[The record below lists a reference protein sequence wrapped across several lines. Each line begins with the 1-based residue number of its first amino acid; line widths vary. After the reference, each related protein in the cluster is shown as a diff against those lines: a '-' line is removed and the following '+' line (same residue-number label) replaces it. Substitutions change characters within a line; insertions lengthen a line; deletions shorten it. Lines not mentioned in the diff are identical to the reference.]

1 MNVRA
6 PSSDDEPLILVAIVV
21 LVVTA
26 VGSVGEWAPA
36 LWAML
41 R

>member
-1 MNVRA
+1 MNLRA
-6 PSSDDEPLILVAIVV
+6 PSDDEPLILVAIVV

-26 VGSVGEWAPA
+26 VGSVGAWAPP
-36 LWAML
+36 LLTLL